1 MNKLE
6 FILQENKP
14 NLYTQSSPKLTS
26 STHFVIKLIE
36 QFTYT
41 CTSRVLKLCV
51 QRTLVATIV
60 EYQSDIIQVYAK
72 NNLLYRDSQYRSL
85 INLSPKISF

>member
-1 MNKLE
+1 M
-6 FILQENKP
+6 
-14 NLYTQSSPKLTS
+14 QSSSKLTS

-36 QFTYT
+36 PFMNM
-41 CTSRVLKLCV
+41 CTSRVLKVYV

-60 EYQSDIIQVYAK
+60 EYQSDIIQVYTK